1 MAAAHLPPKQV
12 AGRRSTSIIMTRN
25 GGRGTNFYAG
35 GIRNNSSGDDDNK
48 CDGLNNS
55 GAAFTPN
62 AGDRALV
69 EKTKG
74 NTVEVMPN
82 YQARKMH
89 IIRWLEKDYRET
101 FDEIVYE
108 LTEEEMNDP
117 RYHYSMG
124 KNKMATH
131 NIRFNLFTPEIM
143 QTYLS
148 GSMQYKDE
156 EKQMKYTY
164 DHLRKYHD
172 AVLKCSEY
180 SPPPHN
186 KLPPS
191 YAKEMKPYLKNL
203 KTELNKAKSDG
214 KVAEKDA
221 DPICFA
227 LYEVLCQWAVS
238 TGNIFVWVFLVLQWN
253 LMARAANVD
262 GISFSNFWSNG
273 DSVVFKYDIN
283 KCDRT
288 GEKTSEK
295 HCYANPKNQFV
306 CLFLAMGCYICIF
319 QQRFKNS
326 GEKLFRAQGKDR
338 SASSSFS
345 KALHK
350 LCKSIKDYVSI
361 LGSHSVRKD
370 HFGPHGVRKGGAT
383 YATTGS
389 MEPPPI
395 PSILQRGEWSLG
407 KVWDVYIKF
416 NAIGDTYLGRCLAG
430 LLPSNEDFNILP
442 PHFTVGM
449 DNKHVKE
456 AMKQCFGV
464 ILDRYGGHCG
474 IEGALLLFLASIVY
488 HHEWL
493 KGHIARGKQHPFL
506 QIPILNDSELLEE
519 LLKLVTLEPTGTM
532 TPTGVP
538 ATIEI
543 RNEVRAAVKLLHA
556 YREDLKD
563 LKDNMVDM
571 VKTAMEQ
578 KFTES
583 GNITATFVQDTV
595 TKIVNDATGPII
607 ERMEESEKRLMSRLD
622 EGSDCTERGN
632 RQVLPTVGGA
642 LNEAQLYRPYTYSDP
657 ESKGRN
663 KNNTE
668 WDVPSHFGLQ
678 SSSLYEGFRSWLLGY
693 PAESTTTKVINSKG
707 EEIEVL
713 KPTPVKPLRLLKNG
727 RMPHTFKRAYDNNYK
742 TIMEL
747 LEEAV
752 KSEVATRHV
761 KDMDYDFLRGT
772 YEKAIAA
779 ACVKYPIL
787 SEGVEK
793 DWKVS
798 TFCKNLR
805 EAKTATNEANG
816 VKRITKITKKR
827 KRDDVRDNIATALC

>member
-1 MAAAHLPPKQV
+1 MP
-12 AGRRSTSIIMTRN
+12 RN
-25 GGRGTNFYAG
+25 AGRGTNFFVE
-35 GIRNNSSGDDDNK
+35 GIRNNASGDDDNK
-48 CDGLNNS
+48 CDGLNDS
-55 GAAFTPN
+55 GAAFTPK
-62 AGDRALV
+62 AGDLALV
-69 EKTKG
+69 EKTKQ

-82 YQARKMH
+82 YRSRMMH
-89 IIRWLEKDYRET
+89 IVRWLEEEYPDT
-101 FDEIVYE
+101 FDKIVYE

-117 RYHYSMG
+117 RYHYSIS
-124 KNKMATH
+124 KKKMASH
-131 NIRFNLFTPEIM
+131 NIYWNHFTPDIM

-148 GSMQYKDE
+148 GSMQYKDK
-156 EKQMKYTY
+156 EKNMKYTY

-186 KLPPS
+186 KLPSS
-191 YAKEMKPYLKNL
+191 YAREMKPYLKNL

-306 CLFLAMGCYICIF
+306 CLFLAMGCYLSIF
-319 QQRFKNS
+319 QQKFEKKDKNS
-326 GEKLFRAQGKDR
+326 GEKLFRSQGADR

-350 LCKSIKDYVSI
+350 LVKSIKNYVSL

-370 HFGPHGVRKGGAT
+370 HFGPHGVRKGAAT
-383 YATTGS
+383 DVTTGS

-430 LLPSNEDFNILP
+430 LLPSDKDFNILP

-449 DNKHVKE
+449 DNKHVNE

-464 ILDRYGGHCG
+464 ILGRYGGHSG

-493 KGHIARGKQHPFL
+493 KGHIARGKQHPFV
-506 QIPILNDSELLEE
+506 QIPILNDKELLGE
-519 LLKLVTLEPTGTM
+519 LLKLVTLEPTAKM
-532 TPTGVP
+532 KPTGVP

-556 YREDLKD
+556 YRKDLKD
-563 LKDNMVDM
+563 LKDNMVEM

-595 TKIVNDATGPII
+595 TKIVNNATGPII

-622 EGSDCTERGN
+622 EGSDCTQRGN
-632 RQVLPTVGGA
+632 RQVLPTADGA
-642 LNEAQLYRPYTYSDP
+642 LNEAPVYQNYTYSDP
-657 ESKGRN
+657 ESTGRN
-663 KNNTE
+663 KNNTD
-668 WDVPSHFGLQ
+668 WVVPSHFGLQ
-678 SSSLYEGFRSWLLGY
+678 SSDLYEGFRSWLMGY
-693 PAESTTTKVINSKG
+693 PAESTTKKGMNSKG
-707 EEIEVL
+707 EEIEVI
-713 KPTPVKPLRLLKNG
+713 KPTPVRPLRLLKHG
-727 RMPHTFKRAYDNNYK
+727 RMPHKFKKAYDNNYK
-742 TIMEL
+742 PIMEL

-752 KSEVATRHV
+752 KSEVASRHV
-761 KDMDYDFLRGT
+761 KDMDYDFVRET
-772 YEKAIAA
+772 YDKAISA
-779 ACVKYPIL
+779 ACAKYPIL

-793 DWKVS
+793 NWKVS
-798 TFCKNLR
+798 TFCKNLSM
-805 EAKTATNEANG
+805 AKTATNEANG

-827 KRDDVRDNIATALC
+827 KRDDVGNNIATALC